1 MANTVNVPVQFKR
14 TSISGKVPNTTN
26 IPLAGEPAI
35 NMADG
40 IMYVSTGSDVFP
52 VGANNVN
59 LNVSNTANL
68 NIIAANGTI
77 GVDGQV
83 LTSNGSGVY
92 WATKVGYSGS
102 MGYTGSLGYTGS
114 IGYTGSQG
122 TAGTTGF
129 TGSQGSIGYTGSSG
143 GGGGVTALAGTAN
156 QISVS
161 AATGNVTI
169 SFPSTVNIGILK
181 GTQIFEIVSGVTPSL
196 SGGVASFDCSTSQ
209 VFDVTM
215 TNINQ
220 NFTANFT
227 NLNLAANTAT
237 TVSLILRQGNTGW
250 YANAVQIGGVGQ
262 TLNWQGGSTP
272 SATANKKDI
281 IAFNITNISGTYTTY
296 SQLVSFG

>member
-1 MANTVNVPVQFKR
+1 MVYTD
-14 TSISGKVPNTTN
+14 NTT
-26 IPLAGEPAI
+26 GWT
-35 NMADG
+35 
-40 IMYVSTGSDVFP
+40 V
-52 VGANNVN
+52 
-59 LNVSNTANL
+59 TANL
-68 NIIAANGTI
+68 GP
-77 GVDGQV
+77 V
-83 LTSNGSGVY
+83 
-92 WATKVGYSGS
+92 
-102 MGYTGSLGYTGS
+102 GYTGSAGGGGGGGYTGS
-114 IGYTGSQG
+114 IGYTGSQGTTGFTGSIGYTGSQGAGYTGSQG